1 MKGQM
6 RSDSEKPTEA
16 WKGERARQETEAIS
30 AKKKNVRLRAKLL
43 VSQAVSL
50 LDGRSS
56 MGSGSRQKTNGELEC
71 EAQSKNSSFN
81 KIQVRSY
88 FC

>member
-30 AKKKNVRLRAKLL
+30 AKKNVRLRAKLL

-50 LDGRSS
+50 LDGHSS
-56 MGSGSRQKTNGELEC
+56 MGSGSRQNQWRIG
-71 EAQSKNSSFN
+71 
-81 KIQVRSY
+81 V
-88 FC
+88 

>member
-30 AKKKNVRLRAKLL
+30 AKKKC
-43 VSQAVSL
+43 
-50 LDGRSS
+50 
-56 MGSGSRQKTNGELEC
+56 KT
-71 EAQSKNSSFN
+71 
-81 KIQVRSY
+81 
-88 FC
+88 